1 MTAKSDVLVKLV
13 LVFFISLLSFSIGT
27 FVGKKYSDNQHRLA
41 SLEPAS
47 AAAREVA
54 SADASHGGHGV
65 SDEDIAKLA
74 EEFAMEEDSISE
86 QMNTVAQ
93 NDHKVEAHEPAA
105 HGHGHAAPAHP
116 AEKGDHKPA
125 STHAAPAHTAPAAPA
140 ATKPAPQAATKVDAH
155 TEPQDVA
162 KKFVAGQT
170 TASMVKAAQQE
181 TRVPSSLPKD
191 VAQYSVGKFTV
202 QIASFKSED
211 DARKK
216 AEDLKSRGYGAFY
229 FPANVKG
236 ETWYRVGVGLF
247 PTEDDAKNYR
257 REFSTKNNITD
268 AVIQK
273 IVN

>member
-41 SLEPAS
+41 SLEPSSSAS
-47 AAAREVA
+47 REVA
-54 SADASHGGHGV
+54 SADASHGNPGV

-74 EEFAMEEDSISE
+74 EEFAMEEDTISE
-86 QMNTVAQ
+86 QMNTVAKG
-93 NDHKVEAHEPAA
+93 DHPDQAA
-105 HGHGHAAPAHP
+105 HPAPSHP
-116 AEKGDHKPA
+116 AEKADHKPA
-125 STHAAPAHTAPAAPA
+125 STTPAHPVAAPAHTPAPTPAPAKPA
-140 ATKPAPQAATKVDAH
+140 AVPQAATKVDTH
-155 TEPQDVA
+155 VEPQDVA
-162 KKFVAGQT
+162 KKLTAGQS

-181 TRVPSSLPKD
+181 TRIPSSLPKD

-211 DARKK
+211 DARKR

-257 REFSTKNNITD
+257 REFSAKNNITD

>member
-1 MTAKSDVLVKLV
+1 MTAKSDVIVKLV

-41 SLEPAS
+41 SLEPS
-47 AAAREVA
+47 GHGSRDVA
-54 SADASHGGHGV
+54 SADAAHSAPVEGQPV

-74 EEFAMEEDSISE
+74 EEFAMEEETVMHPSE
-86 QMNTVAQ
+86 QPAKTDAHHAKT
-93 NDHKVEAHEPAA
+93 DTHATESTHKVETN
-105 HGHGHAAPAHP
+105 HAAPVKEA
-116 AEKGDHKPA
+116 AKPVVA
-125 STHAAPAHTAPAAPA
+125 KMEPSTHEPM
-140 ATKPAPQAATKVDAH
+140 DA
-155 TEPQDVA
+155 A
-162 KKFVAGQT
+162 KKLATGQNT
-170 TASMVKAAQQE
+170 GSMVKAAEQE
-181 TRVPSSLPKD
+181 SRVPSSLPKD

-202 QIASFKSED
+202 QVASFKVED

-229 FPANVKG
+229 FPANIKG

-257 REFSTKNNITD
+257 REFSAKNKITD
-268 AVIQK
+268 AVIQR

>member
-1 MTAKSDVLVKLV
+1 MTAKSDVIVKLV

-41 SLEPAS
+41 SLEPS
-47 AAAREVA
+47 GHGTREVA
-54 SADASHGGHGV
+54 SADASHSAQGEGQPV

-74 EEFAMEEDSISE
+74 EEFAMEEETVMHPAE
-86 QMNTVAQ
+86 QTKA
-93 NDHKVEAHEPAA
+93 DAHGAKGEAHAA
-105 HGHGHAAPAHP
+105 KADSHAAPTAAHVP
-116 AEKGDHKPA
+116 AKEAPKPVA
-125 STHAAPAHTAPAAPA
+125 AKMDSATHEPL
-140 ATKPAPQAATKVDAH
+140 DA
-155 TEPQDVA
+155 A
-162 KKFVAGQT
+162 KKLAAGQNT
-170 TASMVKAAQQE
+170 GSMVKAAEQE
-181 TRVPSSLPKD
+181 SRIPSSLPKD

-202 QIASFKSED
+202 QVASFKSED
-211 DARKK
+211 DARKR

-257 REFSTKNNITD
+257 REFSAKNKITD